1 LTPCRT
7 LERLNISEFDK
18 KNKKDQVNV
27 KHFNEYIDQYKKE
40 LKTTDKT
47 LIKEHI
53 LRQVYK
59 EVVQL
64 DERKNA
70 VRYKANAKP
79 PNLDEFLDD
88 LQLKVS
94 ASPRKSTVK
103 PGKLKKSKQDKSVKS
118 KSPDKVKTTKFSMIQ
133 KQSNLD

>member
-1 LTPCRT
+1 MTPCRT

-103 PGKLKKSKQDKSVKS
+103 GGKLKKSKQDKSVKS